1 MRNLRKRFTA
11 ALCAVVMAAALLPGQ
26 VWAVEEPALYAES
39 CGGNPLSAADIS
51 PENPLFF
58 GTASYALL
66 SEDDAPDANSE
77 EVPSFSTPEAAADYI
92 RSALKKHT
100 EELTLLYTDIPETG
114 PFIELSDEEANAPY
128 TDAELEAAAERGYTS
143 ESEAQRNYILSYR
156 RFNKYL
162 TQLLAG
168 QIFPV
173 VFQHNSADPTG
184 GDYLTYNV
192 YAWYAGASYTKN
204 GQLAISFVF
213 VYYADAA
220 QEEATAKAAEDIIS
234 TLNLTGKSDYEK
246 VKAIYGWLCGNVKY
260 DYKNLNDRTY
270 LLKHSTYAALV
281 QQKAVCQ
288 GYATAFYR
296 LALMAGLDARF
307 ISGYGLVEDET
318 GNPYWGE
325 HGWNIVR
332 LDGQWYY
339 LDATWD
345 AGHSEEEAE
354 EWNYFLRASLMN
366 HRLDDDGEAVVEL
379 YSISPTDYDPNAVR
393 KGSGNL
399 NNDGD
404 VDITDVQ
411 LLYTYL
417 TTGSTAES
425 PLSPEEFRKA
435 ANVNGD
441 KDGVIDVYDLQLLYE
456 MVNGLV

>member
-77 EVPSFSTPEAAADYI
+77 EVPSFNTPEAAADYI

-128 TDAELEAAAERGYTS
+128 TDEELEAAVERGYTS
-143 ESEAQRNYILSYR
+143 DDEARRNYILGNR

-162 TQLLAG
+162 TQLLVG
-168 QIFPV
+168 KIFPV

-192 YAWYAGASYTKN
+192 YAWYAGASYTN
-204 GQLAISFVF
+204 GQLAVSFVF

-246 VKAIYGWLCGNVKY
+246 VKAIYGWLCDNVKY

-281 QQKAVCQ
+281 QHKAVCQ

-296 LALMAGLDARF
+296 LALMAGLDARVITGTGF
-307 ISGYGLVEDET
+307 GGYDAEGGEL
-318 GNPYWGE
+318 WGP
-325 HGWNIVR
+325 HGWNIVK
-332 LDGQWYY
+332 LDGRWYY

-345 AGHSEEEAE
+345 ASYSEAE
-354 EWNYFLRASLMN
+354 EWAYFLRASLMN

-379 YSISPTDYDPNAVR
+379 YNMSPTDYDPNAVR
-393 KGSGNL
+393 KGSGDL
-399 NNDGD
+399 NGD
-404 VDITDVQ
+404 DKLDITDVQ

-425 PLSPEEFRKA
+425 PLSPEEFSKA

>member
-77 EVPSFSTPEAAADYI
+77 EVPSFSTPETAADYI

-128 TDAELEAAAERGYTS
+128 TDEELEAAAEQGYTS
-143 ESEAQRNYILSYR
+143 DDEAQRNYILRNR

-162 TQLLAG
+162 TQLLVG

-192 YAWYAGASYTKN
+192 YAWYAGASYAY
-204 GQLAISFVF
+204 GQLAVSFVF

-260 DYKNLNDRTY
+260 DYKNLNDSTY

-296 LALMAGLDARF
+296 LALMAGLDVR
-307 ISGYGLVEDET
+307 LVTSEV
-318 GNPYWGE
+318 
-325 HGWNIVR
+325 HAWNIVQ
-332 LDGQWYY
+332 LDGLWYHA
-339 LDATWD
+339 DSTWD
-345 AGHSEEEAE
+345 SEVDSGP
-354 EWNYFLRASLMN
+354 WQYFLVVNPTDEDHLLDEWGMDVVSLYPM
-366 HRLDDDGEAVVEL
+366 
-379 YSISPTDYDPNAVR
+379 SPTDYDPNAVR
-393 KGSGNL
+393 KGSGDL
-399 NNDGD
+399 NGD
-404 VDITDVQ
+404 DKLDITDVQ
-411 LLYTYL
+411 LLYTFLL
-417 TTGSTAES
+417 TGETPTGASMQE
-425 PLSPEEFRKA
+425 

>member
-77 EVPSFSTPEAAADYI
+77 EVPSFRTPEAAADYI

-128 TDAELEAAAERGYTS
+128 TDEELEAAAERGYTS
-143 ESEAQRNYILSYR
+143 DEARRNYILGNR

-162 TQLLAG
+162 TQLLVV

-192 YAWYAGASYTKN
+192 YAWYAGASYTN
-204 GQLAISFVF
+204 GQLAVSFVF

-246 VKAIYGWLCGNVKY
+246 VKAIYGWLCDNVKY

-281 QQKAVCQ
+281 QRKAVCQ

-318 GNPYWGE
+318 GNSYWGE

-345 AGHSEEEAE
+345 ASYSEAE
-354 EWNYFLRASLMN
+354 EWAYFLRASLLN
-366 HRLDDDGEAVVEL
+366 HRLDDDGEAVVDL
-379 YSISPTDYDPNAVR
+379 YNMSPTDYDPNAVR
-393 KGSGNL
+393 KGSGDL
-399 NNDGD
+399 NGD
-404 VDITDVQ
+404 DKLDITDVQ
-411 LLYTYL
+411 LLYTFLL
-417 TTGSTAES
+417 TGEMPTGASMQE
-425 PLSPEEFRKA
+425 

-441 KDGVIDVYDLQLLYE
+441 RDGVIDVYDLQLLYE

>member
-77 EVPSFSTPEAAADYI
+77 EVPSFRTPEAAADYI

-128 TDAELEAAAERGYTS
+128 TDEELEAAAERGYTS
-143 ESEAQRNYILSYR
+143 DDEARRNYILGNR

-162 TQLLAG
+162 TQLLVG

-192 YAWYAGASYTKN
+192 YAWYAGASYTN
-204 GQLAISFVF
+204 GQLAVSFVF

-246 VKAIYGWLCGNVKY
+246 VKAIYGWLCDNVKY

-281 QQKAVCQ
+281 QRKAVCQ

-345 AGHSEEEAE
+345 ASYSEEEWA
-354 EWNYFLRASLMN
+354 YFLRASLLN
-366 HRLDDDGEAVVEL
+366 HRLDDHGEAVVDL
-379 YSISPTDYDPNAVR
+379 YNMSPTDYDPNAVR
-393 KGSGNL
+393 KGSGDL
-399 NNDGD
+399 NGD
-404 VDITDVQ
+404 DKLDITDVQ
-411 LLYTYL
+411 LLYTFLL
-417 TTGSTAES
+417 TGEMPTGASMQE
-425 PLSPEEFRKA
+425 

-441 KDGVIDVYDLQLLYE
+441 RDGVIDVYDLQLLYE

>member
-26 VWAVEEPALYAES
+26 VWAEEEPALYAES

-77 EVPSFSTPEAAADYI
+77 EVPSFSTSEAAADYI

-128 TDAELEAAAERGYTS
+128 TDEELEAAAEWGYTS
-143 ESEAQRNYILSYR
+143 ESEAQRNFILSNR

-162 TQLLAG
+162 TQLLVG

-192 YAWYAGASYTKN
+192 YAWYAGASYEY

-246 VKAIYGWLCGNVKY
+246 VKAIYGWLCAYVDY
-260 DYKNLNDRTY
+260 DFENLDDDTY

-281 QQKAVCQ
+281 QRKAVCQ

-318 GNPYWGE
+318 GNSYWGE

-332 LDGQWYY
+332 LDGRWYY

-345 AGHSEEEAE
+345 AGYSEEEAE
-354 EWNYFLRASLMN
+354 EWNYFLRASLMY
-366 HRLDDDGEAVVEL
+366 HKLDHDGEAVVEL
-379 YSISPTDYDPNAVR
+379 YNISPTDYDPNAVR

-399 NNDGD
+399 NGD
-404 VDITDVQ
+404 DKLDITDVQ
-411 LLYTYL
+411 LLYTFLL
-417 TTGSTAES
+417 TGETPTGASMQE
-425 PLSPEEFRKA
+425 

>member
-128 TDAELEAAAERGYTS
+128 TDEELEAAAERGYTS
-143 ESEAQRNYILSYR
+143 DEARRNYILGNR

-162 TQLLAG
+162 TQLLVV

-192 YAWYAGASYTKN
+192 YAWYAGASYTN
-204 GQLAISFVF
+204 GQLAVSFVF

-246 VKAIYGWLCGNVKY
+246 VKAIYGWLCDNVKY

-281 QQKAVCQ
+281 QHKAVCQ

-345 AGHSEEEAE
+345 ASYSEEE
-354 EWNYFLRASLMN
+354 EWAYFLRASLLN
-366 HRLDDDGEAVVEL
+366 HRLDDHGEAVVDL
-379 YSISPTDYDPNAVR
+379 YNMSPTDYDPNAVR
-393 KGSGNL
+393 KGSGDL
-399 NNDGD
+399 NGD
-404 VDITDVQ
+404 DKLDITDVQ
-411 LLYTYL
+411 LLYTFLL
-417 TTGSTAES
+417 TGEMPTGASMQE
-425 PLSPEEFRKA
+425 

-441 KDGVIDVYDLQLLYE
+441 RDGVIDVYDLQLLYE